1 MLKVKVESGDKFH
14 IIMETLSRIGVTK
27 KETNQFFQSTYIV
40 KIENLSYLVYYKE
53 ILGKEMKPLDY
64 ARLGTIAKIVQG
76 WGMFVVLDNDKMA
89 EYGFLP
95 SVSIL
100 SFEDKKKWEKV
111 ENIGTP
117 ELKKFI
123 SYMKN
128 TSQLPRPE
136 GRGLSS
142 DAQRKS

>member
-128 TSQLPRPE
+128 INKTEQ
-136 GRGLSS
+136 
-142 DAQRKS
+142 